1 MKLNVIGQPLLE
13 AAAQTFVGAI
23 ASYGFDK
30 IRNGFYKDNTFEGA
44 FDFWQRGIHHNSVQR
59 GDTIVFDGL
68 LSPYIQLFPRDP
80 YSNAVRWNTLYDLKV
95 KSILKNLAN

>member
-30 IRNGFYKDNTFEGA
+30 IRNGFYKDNIFEGA
-44 FDFWQRGIHHNSVQR
+44 FDFWQRGIHHNSVVIWQAESEFLTR
-59 GDTIVFDGL
+59 K
-68 LSPYIQLFPRDP
+68 IQNQNNSHK
-80 YSNAVRWNTLYDLKV
+80 Y
-95 KSILKNLAN
+95 